1 MPRFARDDTAGGENP
16 KADPSLTL
24 TMTWFGAAFHQPLI
38 LGCRYSGTEGRTS
51 EVVSG
56 DIRGTEA
63 ARVQNVRS
71 WVIAETDV
79 RSQKE
84 GKECETNPIKLISLL
99 SVTYGK
105 DERNKPNGHKPNG
118 FSDLQRNNGAF
129 WRNLYDIAP
138 NSH

>member
-84 GKECETNPIKLISLL
+84 GEG
-99 SVTYGK
+99 V
-105 DERNKPNGHKPNG
+105 RNKPNQVNVLIIGNI
-118 FSDLQRNNGAF
+118 R
-129 WRNLYDIAP
+129 
-138 NSH
+138 